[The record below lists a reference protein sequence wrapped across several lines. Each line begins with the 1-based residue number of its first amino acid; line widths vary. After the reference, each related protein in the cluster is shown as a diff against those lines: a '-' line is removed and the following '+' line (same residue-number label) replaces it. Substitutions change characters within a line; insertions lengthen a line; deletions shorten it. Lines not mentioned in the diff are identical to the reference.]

1 MTDLSTEAAVTVG
14 GKPSC
19 PPQARK
25 YVLSAAIL
33 ATSMGFIDGSVVS
46 LATPAIRADLGA
58 SLADAQWISNA
69 YMLFLSALVLT
80 GGAAGDVFGV
90 RNIFGI
96 GVTLFMVTSVLCALA
111 PDENTLIIMRGAQG
125 IGAALMV
132 PGSLSLIAK
141 SYPSEI
147 RGRAIGTWAAFSSIT
162 TAFGPM
168 LGSLVLSFGEPWM
181 WRLIFAINAPVGL
194 IVLAMLFAKVP
205 ADPPGDGRRLDH
217 IGALLAT
224 AGLGSIAWGLTS
236 LGVDAEAK
244 FVPAWAW
251 LAAGVVLA
259 AAFLSWERRASAP
272 MVRLDLFQSAAFSGA
287 NLYTLILFF
296 AFHAIL
302 FYLPMT
308 LIGGWGVIE
317 WQASLMFLPMSIFIG
332 GFSRQAGA
340 LADRIGPKW
349 PLVAGA
355 SCVSLSYVLL
365 AATMP
370 LMNLWE
376 VVFPIMLLNGAG
388 MAMLVSPLSTAVMQA
403 APDRDAGLA
412 SGINNAIARS
422 AGLMSVAAFGALAA
436 LAYGSRSTA
445 AGSEAGFGE
454 KLSAGVSASAA
465 QMHAAASNSAFQA
478 IAIGCAIACAVAAVI
493 AFFTQPSNKGS
504 RRSA

>member
-332 GFSRQAGA
+332 GVSRQA
-340 LADRIGPKW
+340 RW
-349 PLVAGA
+349 PTGSARNGRSLPVHPAFRFPT
-355 SCVSLSYVLL
+355 SC
-365 AATMP
+365 
-370 LMNLWE
+370 W
-376 VVFPIMLLNGAG
+376 
-388 MAMLVSPLSTAVMQA
+388 Q
-403 APDRDAGLA
+403 
-412 SGINNAIARS
+412 
-422 AGLMSVAAFGALAA
+422 
-436 LAYGSRSTA
+436 
-445 AGSEAGFGE
+445 
-454 KLSAGVSASAA
+454 
-465 QMHAAASNSAFQA
+465 
-478 IAIGCAIACAVAAVI
+478 
-493 AFFTQPSNKGS
+493 QPC
-504 RRSA
+504 R